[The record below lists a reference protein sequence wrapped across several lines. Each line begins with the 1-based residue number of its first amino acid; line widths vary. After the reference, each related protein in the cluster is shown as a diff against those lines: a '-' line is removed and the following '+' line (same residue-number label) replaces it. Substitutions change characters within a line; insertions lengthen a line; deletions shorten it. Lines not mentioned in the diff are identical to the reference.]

1 MARWT
6 DDEVKYLKE
15 NAEYGN
21 YQEIADHLGRSYS
34 SVKSKANKIDL
45 QTRIK
50 WTEEKITFLKQN
62 YPEKSDEKIAEK
74 LGCTERAVKCKRQE
88 IGIVNEHLWT
98 QDEKEFLKQNW
109 REMSDKQ
116 LSEELDRTQTAVV
129 NERHELDIVRP
140 DNHSGK
146 FNQGIHWTDDKV
158 EFLTNNFSDMNWR
171 NIADKL
177 NTTYQAIR
185 NKAARLELEKQER
198 WSESEKEFVRENWQG
213 LSDHELAVKLN
224 KSLHNVQGKRT
235 KDLDLIRED
244 PCGAEYKWR
253 EWEKSCEKVADQI
266 WDNVLTQHSFEE
278 GYRAD
283 IYLPEKN
290 KVVEVKWS
298 YYQGWNADKY
308 LGCDGVDDVV
318 VWCYHAV
325 PPNSCSLPLLVRQDL
340 FNMIEDEKLI
350 EEIEQIKDA
359 SSYQANLETA
369 LQA

>member
-6 DDEVKYLKE
+6 DDEVQYLKE

-21 YQEIADHLGRSYS
+21 YQEIADYLGRSYV
-34 SVKSKANKIDL
+34 SVKSKANKININ
-45 QTRIK
+45 TRIK
-50 WTEEKITFLKQN
+50 WTDERKDFLRDTWPKKTDK
-62 YPEKSDEKIAEK
+62 EIADK
-74 LGCTERAVKCKRQE
+74 LDCTKKAVELQRSKM
-88 IGIVNEHLWT
+88 GLVNDHLWT
-98 QDEKEFLKQNW
+98 QDEKEFLKKNW

-116 LSEELDRTQTAVV
+116 LAEELDRTQTAVV
-129 NERHELDIVRP
+129 NERHELDIIRP
-140 DNHSGK
+140 ENHCGK

-158 EFLTNNFSDMNWR
+158 EFLKNNFSNMNWKR
-171 NIADKL
+171 IADKF
-177 NTTYQAIR
+177 NTTHKAITD
-185 NKAARLELEKQER
+185 KAAELGLEKQER
-198 WSESEKEFVRENWQG
+198 WSESETEFLKENWQD
-213 LSDHELAVKLN
+213 LSDHELAVKLD

-235 KDLDLIRED
+235 RDLDLIRED
-244 PCGAEYKWR
+244 PCGTNYKWR
-253 EWEKSCEKVADQI
+253 EWESSCEKLANQI

-308 LGCDGVDDVV
+308 LSCDGVDEVV

-350 EEIEQIKDA
+350 EEIEKIKEA